1 MKDAY
6 WIGDPAETKLAIV
19 PRPRGGDWLETDLS
33 NLKCEG
39 IDILIS
45 ILTREEE
52 IELGLE
58 QERELAESLGITF
71 YSYPI
76 PDRSTPADL
85 SSFRAFVSD
94 LSKAIEHGKKAGAHC
109 RGGIGR
115 ATIVTASILIAGKWS
130 AERAL
135 LEIEARL
142 RCARYRGAEAL
153 DRAVHPRSRLAVTP
167 MRRQTHRN
175 IPPRRIRI
183 RANCMPLSH
192 QLFRRRLIQ
201 VRHRHIQIDL

>member
-33 NLKCEG
+33 NLKREG

-71 YSYPI
+71 
-76 PDRSTPADL
+76 L
-85 SSFRAFVSD
+85 LVSD
-94 LSKAIEHGKKAGAHC
+94 S
-109 RGGIGR
+109 
-115 ATIVTASILIAGKWS
+115 
-130 AERAL
+130 
-135 LEIEARL
+135 
-142 RCARYRGAEAL
+142 
-153 DRAVHPRSRLAVTP
+153 
-167 MRRQTHRN
+167 
-175 IPPRRIRI
+175 
-183 RANCMPLSH
+183 
-192 QLFRRRLIQ
+192 
-201 VRHRHIQIDL
+201 